1 MRPGIVAS
9 LLAASAATAA
19 ACGGSSSSAPP
30 GPVTFSKDIAP
41 IVFANCAPCHRP
53 GEVAPFSLLTYADA
67 AARSHEIAEQTLD
80 RHMPPWLPERGEF
93 PILGERRLRD
103 DQIDAIQR
111 WVRAGAPEGNPADLP
126 TPPVWPEGWQL
137 GRPDEIVTMA
147 RPYMTSPGTEDVYR
161 NLVFRTSLKTDV
173 FVRGVEF
180 KTNGAPIHHAVIR
193 MDRTSASRRRDGGDG
208 QPGFDGMAMHSVQ
221 DPDGHFIGW
230 APGRGPILA
239 PDGMPW
245 RLERGADLVVEVHLV
260 PSDKPAGVQPSIAL
274 FLTGT
279 PPVRTPL
286 TVKMSAKLLDIPPG
300 MPDYVITDTYEL
312 PVAVDLLSVYPH
324 AHYLGKEMRVTATLP
339 DGAVKPLLHIRHW
352 SFHWQQDYRYATP
365 IPLPPGTKVTMR
377 YTFDNSEANPSNPR
391 RPPVR
396 VQTGGRS
403 TDEMADLGL
412 QVMPASVAD
421 AERLARSF
429 DERYKLANVAMGEK
443 RVREEPNNAEY
454 RAFLGGSYVDA
465 GRFADAIPHL
475 ETAVRLDERSAAAHN
490 YLGIALMEERRLADA
505 IARFRRASALA
516 PRDEVLQFNLGN
528 ALGGASRFVEAVA
541 AYERAIALNPDFADA
556 HVNLG
561 TLLLSR
567 GRVKEAVARFQRAVA
582 LRPDSA
588 VVQNNLGGA
597 LAAAGRY
604 VEAMP
609 HVRRALQL
617 NPGYGPAQENLKR
630 LQQMGIR

>member
-1 MRPGIVAS
+1 
-9 LLAASAATAA
+9 
-19 ACGGSSSSAPP
+19 
-30 GPVTFSKDIAP
+30 
-41 IVFANCAPCHRP
+41 
-53 GEVAPFSLLTYADA
+53 
-67 AARSHEIAEQTLD
+67 
-80 RHMPPWLPERGEF
+80 
-93 PILGERRLRD
+93 
-103 DQIDAIQR
+103 
-111 WVRAGAPEGNPADLP
+111 
-126 TPPVWPEGWQL
+126 
-137 GRPDEIVTMA
+137 
-147 RPYMTSPGTEDVYR
+147 MTSPGTEDVYR
-161 NLVFRTSLKTDV
+161 NLVLRTTLKSDV

-193 MDRTSASRRRDGGDG
+193 MDWTSASRRRDGADG

-260 PSDKPAGVQPSIAL
+260 PSDTPVAVQPTIAL
-274 FLTGT
+274 FLSAT

-286 TVKMSAKLLDIPPG
+286 TVKMSAKLIDIPPG
-300 MPDYVITDTYEL
+300 MPDYVVTDTYEL
-312 PVAVDLLSVYPH
+312 PVAVDVLSVYPH

-339 DGAVKPLLHIRHW
+339 DGGVKPLLHIRHW
-352 SFHWQQDYRYATP
+352 SFHWQQDYRYAAP
-365 IPLPPGTKVTMR
+365 IALPPGTRVTFR
-377 YTFDNSEANPSNPR
+377 YTFDNSAANPSNPK

-412 QVMPASVAD
+412 QVMPKSVAD

-429 DERYKLANVAMGEK
+429 DERYKLANVAMAEK
-443 RVREEPNNAEY
+443 RAREEPNNAEY
-454 RAFLGGSYVDA
+454 RAFLGSSYVDV

-475 ETAVRLDERSAAAHN
+475 EAAVRLDERSAPAHN
-490 YLGIALMEERRLADA
+490 YLGVALMEQGRLPDA
-505 IARFRRASALA
+505 IAHFRRASALA
-516 PRDEVLQFNLGN
+516 PRDEVMHFNLGN
-528 ALGGASRFVEAVA
+528 ALGGASRFAEAAA
-541 AYERAIALNPDFADA
+541 AYERAIAVNPDFADA
-556 HVNLG
+556 YVNLG

-567 GRVKEAVARFQRAVA
+567 GRVKEAVARFQRAVDVG
-582 LRPDSA
+582 PDSA
-588 VVQNNLGGA
+588 VLQNNLGGA

-617 NPGYGPAQENLKR
+617 NPGYGPALDNLKR